1 MKQNPA
7 GERIRIWRLSVKL
20 GDLVKYVDK
29 GRALADDF
37 AMTNGV
43 VVGFD
48 KDKDPIVF
56 FTCRQT
62 ANAYLKDDIEV
73 LNENG

>member
-1 MKQNPA
+1 M
-7 GERIRIWRLSVKL
+7 KL
-20 GDLVKYVDK
+20 GDLVKYKDPKRGENDTDMV
-29 GRALADDF
+29 
-37 AMTNGV
+37 NGV
-43 VVGFD
+43 IVGFD

-62 ANAYLKDDIEV
+62 ANAYYEADIEV

>member
-1 MKQNPA
+1 M
-7 GERIRIWRLSVKL
+7 KL
-20 GDLVKYVDK
+20 GDLVKYKDPK
-29 GRALADDF
+29 DGRGENDTE
-37 AMTNGV
+37 MTNGV

-56 FTCRQT
+56 FTCRQK

>member
-1 MKQNPA
+1 M
-7 GERIRIWRLSVKL
+7 KL
-20 GDLVKYVDK
+20 GDLVKYVDT
-29 GRALADDF
+29 GRTLADDF

-48 KDKDPIVF
+48 KEDDPIVF
-56 FTCRQT
+56 FTCRKT
-62 ANAYLKDDIEV
+62 AAAYYENDIEV

>member
-1 MKQNPA
+1 M
-7 GERIRIWRLSVKL
+7 KL
-20 GDLVKYVDK
+20 GDLVKYVDE
-29 GRALADDF
+29 GRDRRDDDF

-62 ANAYLKDDIEV
+62 ANAYYEADIEV

>member
-1 MKQNPA
+1 MK
-7 GERIRIWRLSVKL
+7 V
-20 GDLVKYVDK
+20 GDLVRYRERSGSRYPNDTDMK
-29 GRALADDF
+29 
-37 AMTNGV
+37 TGV

-56 FTCRQT
+56 FTCRQK

>member
-1 MKQNPA
+1 M
-7 GERIRIWRLSVKL
+7 KL
-20 GDLVKYVDK
+20 GDLVKYVDG
-29 GRALADDF
+29 GRERRDDDF

-62 ANAYLKDDIEV
+62 ANAYYEADIEV